1 MVLQGRL
8 CAPRAP
14 RRVVCFP
21 WGRARFLAFCWA
33 FVLLGLA
40 LWGCVGPFSLSVGP
54 GLFWSRRGWLGSCFF
69 LFVWVFL
76 GALWAVVGWVLFP
89 VAVAAWPG
97 LGSVRPCVLR
107 LSGPPL
113 LYYGRC
119 VLLRG
124 ILDGAAFDLNL
135 ALSTIVLW
143 SLRFLILRTCRS
155 LF

>member
-1 MVLQGRL
+1 MRPPRSAVGGVLPLG
-8 CAPRAP
+8 
-14 RRVVCFP
+14 
-21 WGRARFLAFCWA
+21 ARPFSCL
-33 FVLLGLA
+33 LLGLCFA
-40 LWGCVGPFSLSVGP
+40 WVGSVGLCWSVSPSVGP
-54 GLFWSRRGWLGSCFF
+54 GLFWSRRGWLGFCF

>member
-1 MVLQGRL
+1 MLV
-8 CAPRAP
+8 
-14 RRVVCFP
+14 
-21 WGRARFLAFCWA
+21 RFLCLSGRGF
-33 FVLLGLA
+33 FGLGVVG
-40 LWGCVGPFSLSVGP
+40 WGLV
-54 GLFWSRRGWLGSCFF
+54 F

-143 SLRFLILRTCRS
+143 SLRFSILRTCRS